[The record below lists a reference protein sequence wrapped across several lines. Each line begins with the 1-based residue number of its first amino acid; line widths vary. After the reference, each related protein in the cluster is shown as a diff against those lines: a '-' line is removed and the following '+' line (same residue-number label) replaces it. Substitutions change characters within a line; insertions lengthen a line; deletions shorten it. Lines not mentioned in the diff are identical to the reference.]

1 MSFLRLQAG
10 PVMMLLWA
18 AAIALGS
25 DSTTVNVMFLALTA
39 AGFALGLD
47 ESYRRRNGHHPST

>member
-10 PVMMLLWA
+10 PAMMLLWA
-18 AAIALGS
+18 LAVAFGA
-25 DSTTVNVMFLALTA
+25 DTPAVHVTFLVLTA